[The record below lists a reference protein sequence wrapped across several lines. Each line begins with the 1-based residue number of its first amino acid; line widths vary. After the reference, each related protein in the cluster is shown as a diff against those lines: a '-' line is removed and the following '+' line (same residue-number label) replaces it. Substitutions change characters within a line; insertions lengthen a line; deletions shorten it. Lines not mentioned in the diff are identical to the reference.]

1 MREVA
6 TAAKDDQREIIIKA
20 ATDVFA
26 KYGYK
31 KATLES
37 IGQSIGK
44 VKSFVYYYF
53 RNKEELFEAVIDNEV
68 DQLRSRFEQIHTS
81 DAPACQKMEEYAKRR
96 MSLIFQLANYFSL
109 ISNGVLINPSLTD
122 KLRRKYDEKEV
133 GHIKMILGQGM
144 EAGEF
149 RIKDVEL
156 ASLALFTVLKGLEI
170 PLFTSNESQTNI
182 DKRIDD
188 LLAIIF
194 NGIRSK

>member
-1 MREVA
+1 MKEDAVA
-6 TAAKDDQREIIIKA
+6 IKDDQREVIIRA
-20 ATDVFA
+20 ATEMFA
-26 KYGYK
+26 QYGYK

-44 VKSFVYYYF
+44 VKSYVYYYF
-53 RNKEELFEAVIDNEV
+53 KNKEDLFEAVIDREV
-68 DQLRSRFEQIHTS
+68 EQLRSKFQQILTS
-81 DAPACQKMEEYAKRR
+81 DMPASKKLEEYTKRR

-133 GHIKMILGQGM
+133 EHIKEILTQGV

-149 RIKDVEL
+149 RIKDVDL
-156 ASLALFTVLKGLEI
+156 ASLGFFTVLKGLEI

-182 DKRIDD
+182 NHRIDD
-188 LLAIIF
+188 LLSIIF
-194 NGIRSK
+194 NGIRLK

>member
-1 MREVA
+1 MKEDAVA
-6 TAAKDDQREIIIKA
+6 IKDDQREVIIRA
-20 ATDVFA
+20 ATEMFA
-26 KYGYK
+26 QYGYK

-44 VKSFVYYYF
+44 VKSYVYYYF
-53 RNKEELFEAVIDNEV
+53 KNKEDLFEAVIDREV
-68 DQLRSRFEQIHTS
+68 EQLRSKFQQILTS
-81 DAPACQKMEEYAKRR
+81 DMPASKKLEEYTKRR

-133 GHIKMILGQGM
+133 EHIKEILTQGV

-149 RIKDVEL
+149 RIKDVDL
-156 ASLALFTVLKGLEI
+156 ASLGFFTVLKGLEI

-182 DKRIDD
+182 NHRIDD
-188 LLAIIF
+188 LLSIIF

>member
-1 MREVA
+1 MKEDAVA
-6 TAAKDDQREIIIKA
+6 IKDDQREVIIRA
-20 ATDVFA
+20 ATVLFA
-26 KYGYK
+26 QYGYK

-44 VKSFVYYYF
+44 VKSYVYYYF
-53 RNKEELFEAVIDNEV
+53 KNKEDLFEAVIDREV
-68 DQLRSRFEQIHTS
+68 EQLRSKFQQILTS
-81 DAPACQKMEEYAKRR
+81 DMPASKKLEEYTKRR

-133 GHIKMILGQGM
+133 EHIKEILTQGVD
-144 EAGEF
+144 AGEF
-149 RIKDVEL
+149 RIKDVDL
-156 ASLALFTVLKGLEI
+156 ASLGFFTVLKGLEI

-182 DKRIDD
+182 NHRIDD
-188 LLAIIF
+188 LLSIIF

>member
-1 MREVA
+1 MKEDAVA
-6 TAAKDDQREIIIKA
+6 IKDDQREVIIRA
-20 ATDVFA
+20 ATEMFA
-26 KYGYK
+26 QYGYK

-44 VKSFVYYYF
+44 VKSYVYYYF
-53 RNKEELFEAVIDNEV
+53 KNKEDLFEAVIDREV
-68 DQLRSRFEQIHTS
+68 EQLRSKFQQILTS
-81 DAPACQKMEEYAKRR
+81 DMPASKKLEEYTKRR

-133 GHIKMILGQGM
+133 EHIKEILTQGVD
-144 EAGEF
+144 AGEF
-149 RIKDVEL
+149 RIKDVDL
-156 ASLALFTVLKGLEI
+156 ASLGFFTVLKGLEI

-182 DKRIDD
+182 NHRIDD
-188 LLAIIF
+188 LLSIIF